1 MRQQFYKMRFLF
13 IQCLCA
19 YLVVPSFRCCPLS
32 EVPQELKAHI
42 STSIIPNAAL
52 GPESSASN
60 TRIDIDNT
68 TVSEQSR
75 SILIKRGQRFKR
87 SNQKP
92 LETNASVAASKTP
105 RTPTPSDKKN
115 SRRRETTQQPFS
127 APTLD
132 VAQPD
137 VAAVGDGIKIIKDR
151 VGREKQFFI
160 EQSDSYPEDKIR
172 RLLEQTSSELIE
184 LLNVTRPLPGQ
195 DMSLTERTA
204 WNYDYGESQAPK
216 EVKLCPSS
224 VRYIQPKEALKD
236 GVMVYVANDE
246 RFKQLIETEVC
257 AAPDEECPY
266 LRDSVPYGMRSFCH
280 QKYAYKKML
289 YLDGERLATDLFRY
303 QSCCSCRLR
312 YVDTSND
319 LRSSQTSPLRSNSE
333 KDPSKEL
340 SADSTSSM
348 IDVNGTSSDAPES
361 DRLPQTATP
370 AKMVSNQQ
378 SGASRVRLPK
388 ALIHGA
394 QEQVW
399 SQQRTPSTRER
410 QSKNVPSPSTD
421 QTRISH
427 QTKPSSTSA
436 PRLSSS
442 THTIILQDD
451 GVYKSDG

>member
-1 MRQQFYKMRFLF
+1 MRFLF

-19 YLVVPSFRCCPLS
+19 YFVVPSFKCCPLS
-32 EVPQELKAHI
+32 VVPQELEAHT
-42 STSIIPNAAL
+42 SESIILNATL
-52 GPESSASN
+52 PLKSLN
-60 TRIDIDNT
+60 TLIDIDNT
-68 TVSEQSR
+68 TASEQTR
-75 SILIKRGQRFKR
+75 SLLIKRGQRFKR

-92 LETNASVAASKTP
+92 LETNTSEAVSKTL
-105 RTPTPSDKKN
+105 RTPTPSVKKI
-115 SRRRETTQQPFS
+115 SRRRETTQQPAS
-127 APTLD
+127 LD
-132 VAQPD
+132 VTPPD
-137 VAAVGDGIKIIKDR
+137 VTAAGDSAEIVKDR
-151 VGREKQFFI
+151 VGRERQIFV
-160 EQSDSYPEDKIR
+160 EQSDSYPGDKIR
-172 RLLEQTSSELIE
+172 RLLEQTSSELID

-236 GVMVYVANDE
+236 GIMVYVANDE

-319 LRSSQTSPLRSNSE
+319 LRSQTSPLRSNSE
-333 KDPSKEL
+333 KDPSKQQ
-340 SADSTSSM
+340 SAADSTSSM
-348 IDVNGTSSDAPES
+348 VESNGTSSGALES
-361 DRLPQTATP
+361 DGSPQAATQARL
-370 AKMVSNQQ
+370 VSNQQ
-378 SGASRVRLPK
+378 PGTSRVRLPK
-388 ALIHGA
+388 ALINEA
-394 QEQVW
+394 QG
-399 SQQRTPSTRER
+399 QQRTPSSRER
-410 QSKNVPSPSTD
+410 QQKYVPSPTTD
-421 QTRISH
+421 ETQISH
-427 QTKPSSTSA
+427 QKKPSATSA

-451 GVYKSDG
+451 GVYKSDGR